1 MKDLQ
6 QAHILIVEDEL
17 ALQKLVVTVLNKE
30 GFVNVHTASNAEEAL
45 LINEQIQ
52 LHCIILD
59 VMLPGRSGFEIAPL
73 LRLKTEAPILFVT
86 ARTTDLDKLTGFA
99 LGGDDYMT
107 KPFNPLELAAR
118 VKVQLK
124 RHLSYQ
130 QAIQHAQGSVDS
142 LSKHDR
148 AALESI
154 NEERTSYTSQ
164 STRDIYDFG
173 RFQVDEQAGEL
184 IVAGQSMDC
193 PAMVFQ
199 LLLYLC
205 KHPNRIFSKGELYEQ
220 VWGLDAVKDDNTVMV
235 HIHRIRER
243 IEEMPSEPSYLVT
256 VRGMGYKL
264 LSRPKRKEG

>member
-1 MKDLQ
+1 MQ

-30 GFVNVHTASNAEEAL
+30 GFTNIHTASNAEEAL
-45 LINEQIQ
+45 QINEQFQ
-52 LHCIILD
+52 LDCIILD

-124 RHLSYQ
+124 RHLSYK
-130 QAIQHAQGSVDS
+130 QAIHHAQGGRDSVSKQQVSISETTNYRSSS
-142 LSKHDR
+142 L
-148 AALESI
+148 
-154 NEERTSYTSQ
+154 TPQ
-164 STRDIYDFG
+164 SNTNRGIYDFG
-173 RFQVDEQAGEL
+173 RFQIDEQAGEL
-184 IVAGQSMDC
+184 MVGGESVDC

-243 IEEMPSEPSYLVT
+243 IEEKPSEPTYLVT

-264 LSRPKRKEG
+264 LSRPKRKEV